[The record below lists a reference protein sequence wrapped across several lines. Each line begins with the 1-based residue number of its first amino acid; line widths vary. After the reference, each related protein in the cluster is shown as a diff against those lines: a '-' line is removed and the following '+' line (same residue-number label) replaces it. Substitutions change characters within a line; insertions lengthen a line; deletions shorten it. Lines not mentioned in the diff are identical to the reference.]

1 MEQRF
6 SKQIAD
12 AFLLIGAAL
21 VVCIVGGAAFL
32 IADVRHVNPLWVF
45 LSLISVVFFAGITE
59 DYRNELRSGRFILF
73 VCGWLVINIVVIVA
87 FLGLFGW
94 LYLIAALLL
103 EQFFFYLSA
112 YWLFGLRPPLK
123 RRAE

>member
-1 MEQRF
+1 MEQRV

-12 AFLLIGAAL
+12 SFLLIGAAL

-45 LSLISVVFFAGITE
+45 LSLISIVFFAGIAE

-73 VCGWLVINIVVIVA
+73 VCGWLIINIVLIVA
-87 FLGLFGW
+87 VLGLFGW
-94 LYLIAALLL
+94 MYLIAALLL
-103 EQFFFYLSA
+103 EQFLFYLSA

-123 RRAE
+123 RRAG